1 MKLNYFPDTDSLYI
15 DLREQPSVESIEVA
29 AGVVLDFGASG
40 ELVGI
45 DIDNASHHVDLDHL
59 VLTGMHAQIE
69 RIAN

>member
-1 MKLNYFPDTDSLYI
+1 M
-15 DLREQPSVESIEVA
+15 
-29 AGVVLDFGASG
+29 LDFGANG